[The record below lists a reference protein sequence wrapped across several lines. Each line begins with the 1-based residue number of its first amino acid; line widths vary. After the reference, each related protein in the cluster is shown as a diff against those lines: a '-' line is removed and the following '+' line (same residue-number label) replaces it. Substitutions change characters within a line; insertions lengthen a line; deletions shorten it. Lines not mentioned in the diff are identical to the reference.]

1 MSLYSLNEDYYEYEE
16 DYENLNEFRNPF
28 KKKSKTRKA
37 LDFAKKHKYAIGTGL
52 VLASPF
58 ALRGARAGVKY
69 TDKKLTQAN
78 RYLADKHPGIHRYL
92 KDLSLVGTGAA
103 SLGASYLDAKNMAK
117 MSPVERELHQLNR
130 NVKRNNTIMAS
141 RR

>member
-1 MSLYSLNEDYYEYEE
+1 MNEDYYEYEE

-37 LDFAKKHKYAIGTGL
+37 LNFATKHKYAIGTGL

-78 RYLADKHPGIHRYL
+78 RYLADKHPAIHRYV
-92 KDLSLVGTGAA
+92 KDLGLVGAGAA
-103 SLGASYLDAKNMAK
+103 AFGASYLDAKNMAK
-117 MSPVERELHQLNR
+117 MNPVERQLYQLNKNIKYR
-130 NVKRNNTIMAS
+130 NK
-141 RR
+141 